1 MNAVLSGPL
10 SKGGILSENA
20 ESNFTVDFACLPMQH
35 AISSVEIILK
45 FGNNDVLSLYF
56 QKECKSVGNL
66 TVSYSFLSTIYFIF
80 VIILLMFSAGVAY
93 YFYLRN
99 RILIKD
105 TITKLI
111 QRITNKYQKREK
123 SDTERLNYYAS
134 FREASYEENDLVD
147 AKIKTELNSNS
158 INTKYDSI

>member
-10 SKGGILSENA
+10 YKGGILSENI
-20 ESNFTVDFACLPMQH
+20 ETNFTVDFACLPLQH
-35 AISSVEIILK
+35 SISSVEIILK
-45 FGNNDVLSLYF
+45 FGNNDVLSLYL

-66 TVSYSFLSTIYFIF
+66 TNSYSFLSTIYLIF
-80 VIILLMFSAGVAY
+80 LFLIMMFSAGVVY

-105 TITKLI
+105 TIAKLI
-111 QRITNKYQKREK
+111 EKINNKYHRREK

-134 FREASYEENDLVD
+134 FRETSYEENDLVD
-147 AKIKTELNSNS
+147 AKIKTELNSNN